1 MKRLMD
7 KLSYFK
13 TDKYDKKPELNK
25 SLDELKWQFA
35 LKNSNV
41 GLWDWNASTDEIYYS
56 KTSKQ
61 LLGYEDSEIK
71 NSEIQWDKRIHP
83 EDQKKYLKDYNAHL
97 NGITDDYKNE
107 HRVLCKDGTYKW
119 ILDRGKVVSRDK
131 NNNPLRIIGTHA
143 DISNRKKTEE
153 LLKKNLELITNQNKR
168 LHNFTHIVSHNLKTH
183 IGNLKNI
190 LEFYDEAQTEDEKK
204 DLVKHLKTIS
214 ESLTYTI
221 IDLNEIISI
230 KSKSTISQINEHIN
244 IYDCTK
250 KIIKSLELEIQQKD
264 ISIHNAIREA
274 DAIKT
279 NVSYFESILHNLIS
293 NSIKYSHPDRKSKII
308 LQTVHTNDT
317 IKILISD
324 NGIGID
330 LEKYKNQLF
339 EMYQTFHGTDREDS
353 RGIGLYITKTQVEA
367 LNGKIE
373 LSSTL
378 NEGSTFTLTF
388 KKQKAL

>member
-1 MKRLMD
+1 MD